1 MTDTLLADLTRIFA
15 QVTGSEPPGP
25 DADLIEGG
33 VLDSLALVELLFAIE
48 QELGI
53 EIPAERLE
61 VERFRT
67 LGSLEKL
74 VGECRALDTS
84 DAA

>member
-1 MTDTLLADLTRIFA
+1 MTDPLIPELAGMFA
-15 QVTGSEPPGP
+15 DVTGSKPPGP

-33 VLDSLALVELLFAIE
+33 ALDSLALVELLFAIE
-48 QELGI
+48 QELGV
-53 EIPAERLE
+53 EIPVERLE

-67 LGSLEKL
+67 LASLAEL
-74 VGECRALDTS
+74 VTECRALGTS

>member
-1 MTDTLLADLTRIFA
+1 MTDPLIGQLATVFA
-15 QVTGSEPPGP
+15 DVTGSNPPDR

-53 EIPAERLE
+53 VVPAERLE
-61 VERFRT
+61 IERFRT
-67 LGSLEKL
+67 LARLAEL
-74 VGECRALDTS
+74 VADCRALGTS
-84 DAA
+84 DTA